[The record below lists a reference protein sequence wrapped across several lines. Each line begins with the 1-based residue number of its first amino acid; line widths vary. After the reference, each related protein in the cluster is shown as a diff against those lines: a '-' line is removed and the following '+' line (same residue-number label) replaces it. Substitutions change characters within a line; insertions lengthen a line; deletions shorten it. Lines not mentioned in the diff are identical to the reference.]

1 MRKFASTTLCM
12 AMTALAG
19 MASGA
24 TVTLVATGLNNPRG
38 IAFGPEGGL
47 YVAEAGYG
55 GTVPCGTGPDGSQT
69 VFGPSGSVTRID
81 LEKGTQERIVTGLPS
96 KAAANGTQAS
106 GPVDIAF
113 QGRGDAL
120 VIIGNGGPPAARA
133 ACAGAENLGKLI
145 QVAASGNW
153 KIVADVAAHELT
165 NPDGRNVDTN
175 PYSIAISGSRRVV
188 ADAGGNDLI
197 EVSPDGTT
205 TTLAVLPPAGGVF
218 DSNPVPSSVTFGP
231 GGAVYA
237 GELTGAPFPAG
248 AASVFRVSPG
258 GTLTPFATGFTS
270 IIDIAFGPD
279 GALYV
284 LQIFPGNLIRVAP
297 DGSRSVVYSG
307 LSFPGG
313 LAFGSDGSIY
323 VTNLAILP
331 GSGQVLRIQP

>member
-1 MRKFASTTLCM
+1 MLKFASRALWI
-12 AMTALAG
+12 ALTALASV
-19 MASGA
+19 ASGA
-24 TVTLVATGLNNPRG
+24 TVTLVASGLNNPRG

-55 GTVPCGTGPDGSQT
+55 GPVSCGVGPDGVPAS
-69 VFGPSGSVTRID
+69 FGFSGSVTRID

-96 KAAANGTQAS
+96 KSAPNGTAS

-120 VIIGNGGPPAARA
+120 VIIGNGGPPNARM
-133 ACAGAENLGKLI
+133 ACPGAENLGKLI
-145 QVAASGNW
+145 QVSASGNW

-165 NPDGRNVDTN
+165 NPDGRNIDTN

-197 EVSPDGTT
+197 EVSPNGTT
-205 TTLAVLPPAGGVF
+205 TTLAVLPPVAGVF
-218 DSNPVPSSVTFGP
+218 DSDPVPNSVTFGP
-231 GGAVYA
+231 DGAVYA
-237 GELTGAPFPAG
+237 GQLTGAPFPAG
-248 AASVFRVSPG
+248 AASVFRVSRDG
-258 GTLTPFATGFTS
+258 ILTRFATGFTS

-297 DGSRSVVYSG
+297 DGSRSVIYSG
-307 LSFPGG
+307 LSLPGG
-313 LAFGSDGSIY
+313 LAFGPDGSIY
-323 VTNLAILP
+323 VTNLAVVP
-331 GSGQVLRIQP
+331 GAGQVLRIQP